1 MLAGNFV
8 HVRRQVRACVPA
20 HRCASGIQNFE
31 GNRGARGGGGNSS
44 DNSNG
49 GQNCVE
55 VAGNGVILVRD
66 TTNRDG
72 VTLSVPAAAW
82 AKFTAS
88 LR

>member
-1 MLAGNFV
+1 MQSLSAPW
-8 HVRRQVRACVPA
+8 RK
-20 HRCASGIQNFE
+20 
-31 GNRGARGGGGNSS
+31 SS
-44 DNSNG
+44 YSANG

-55 VAGNGVILVRD
+55 VAGDGEILVRD

-82 AKFTAS
+82 ARFTAS